1 MRSARGY
8 SEKASLPRLFTLVL
22 KGCVQNQRQGMNK
35 EELVLTWVFPWKKE
49 KTARS
54 WSQKL
59 ETHQS
64 KVASCLKAELVMI
77 ADKASIM
84 MNSIPV
90 IISSSECCPFPSH
103 RLNLQRKSSPS
114 VQRTL
119 NCSGMGCSPS
129 HSLGHAL
136 QQWGTAAI
144 PTALNFMSRIH

>member
-1 MRSARGY
+1 MENRTGRKNA
-8 SEKASLPRLFTLVL
+8 AAFCLFVL
-22 KGCVQNQRQGMNK
+22 FLKRFTFFGLEQG
-35 EELVLTWVFPWKKE
+35 VSSWIFPWKKE

-59 ETHQS
+59 ETHWS
-64 KVASCLKAELVMI
+64 KVPSCLKTGLVMI

-103 RLNLQRKSSPS
+103 RVNLCRKSPPS
-114 VQRTL
+114 VQGTL

-136 QQWGTAAI
+136 QQWGTAALH
-144 PTALNFMSRIH
+144 TALHFMWRTH